1 MNAPIVFVSGSKGGV
16 GKSITSMAV
25 LDYLITEHKF
35 LKLIESDKSNPD
47 VWNSYSRTIESEGV
61 DLDDVEGWIQLVN
74 VCDAQPFKAVVVNT
88 PARNNAGVRLHGAIL
103 RDSLKELGRPLVT
116 LWVINRQRDS
126 LELLKEYLE
135 LMPDGV
141 IHVVKN
147 GYFGE
152 ERKFELYEKSP
163 LHESIQHQNGKS
175 LFLPDLADRVTDELY
190 TKRITLAEA
199 AQQLKIG
206 DRAEL
211 QRWRSAVAEMLNSI
225 GL

>member
-1 MNAPIVFVSGSKGGV
+1 MLF
-16 GKSITSMAV
+16 
-25 LDYLITEHKF
+25 
-35 LKLIESDKSNPD
+35 
-47 VWNSYSRTIESEGV
+47 R
-61 DLDDVEGWIQLVN
+61 
-74 VCDAQPFKAVVVNT
+74 
-88 PARNNAGVRLHGAIL
+88 
-103 RDSLKELGRPLVT
+103 
-116 LWVINRQRDS
+116 S